1 MLLRSSL
8 ADTMP
13 RMPRSPWQWRIRIG
27 CLAFLALA
35 YGGLMWHMMHAT
47 HPHDTRAKPP
57 AGMLHIPV
65 KLLAP
70 ERTEPAPVAPPI
82 MLEAPP
88 PAVFAPPVVER
99 GHHG

>member
-13 RMPRSPWQWRIRIG
+13 RMPRSPWQWRIRLC

-47 HPHDTRAKPP
+47 HPHDTRAKQP

-65 KLLAP
+65 KLLPPA
-70 ERTEPAPVAPPI
+70 RAEPAPVAPPSL
-82 MLEAPP
+82 LEALP
-88 PAVFAPPVVER
+88 PAALAPPALAR

>member
-8 ADTMP
+8 ADSMP
-13 RMPRSPWQWRIRIG
+13 RMPRSRWQWRIRLG

-35 YGGLMWHMMHAT
+35 YGGLMWHMT
-47 HPHDTRAKPP
+47 HGSGPQGAGAAPK

-70 ERTEPAPVAPPI
+70 ERENPAPVAPPI
-82 MLEAPP
+82 VLEAPP
-88 PAVFAPPVVER
+88 PAAFAAPVLER